1 MKSKTQ
7 IVGNQNVT
15 VRFLNDDG
23 VCVDGFRNIEER
35 YFDFVFRRLK
45 GDLEFGIKVSEFGGT
60 NCERYNFT
68 TLTDKQLQDRNIIN

>member
-1 MKSKTQ
+1 MTSKTE

-23 VCVDGFRNIEER
+23 IGVDGFRDIEEK
-35 YFDFVFRRLK
+35 YFDFAFRRLK
-45 GDLEFGIKVSEFGGT
+45 GDFNFGIEVSEFGGT